1 MQDEPRE
8 NSPAPQRLDKWLF
21 HARIVR
27 TRAEAAALVKAG
39 HVRVNGARST
49 APSHPVRLDDVLTIA
64 LDSRVRVVLVA
75 GFARGGEIP
84 MLRAACLPKR
94 FSHRHAHDRAFVP
107 MLAARA
113 PMR

>member
-64 LDSRVRVVLVA
+64 LDSRVRVVRVT
-75 GFARGGEIP
+75 GFAARRGD
-84 MLRAACLPKR
+84 
-94 FSHRHAHDRAFVP
+94 SH
-107 MLAARA
+107 AARGLFTETIQPSPRA
-113 PMR
+113 